1 MRVSLIIPTLDGLA
15 LLQKHLPALLSA
27 EGVAD
32 AELIIA
38 DDGSTDGTGE
48 WLRVNVPQ
56 AKVIRR
62 ETNGGFSRACNAAIA
77 AAMSDVL
84 VLLNNDVEVDPQF
97 LPPLLRALHS
107 SPAVFAV
114 NSSILLPGQAM
125 LDEGEKTG
133 GFHNGIFYVDC
144 RRDPATRSTMTA
156 PTLYATACAA
166 AYRRAMV
173 EQLGGFDELYSPCY
187 WEDVDLSYRA
197 LKRGWQVLYEPQS
210 VVYHQHETTTARLDP
225 RFTAMIK
232 HRNSFVFVWKNIAD
246 PRWTAASV
254 LLSPF
259 VALYRRLR
267 DGEPSVLA
275 GWLAALRLW
284 PQIASRRALEKREAR
299 VTDRQ
304 ILARFAAGKPPS
316 PLRAALPEAERSR

>member
-1 MRVSLIIPTLDGLA
+1 VRVSLIIPTLDGLT
-15 LLQKHLPALLSA
+15 LLQKHLPALLRA

-48 WLRVNVPQ
+48 WLRANVPQ
-56 AKVIRR
+56 AKVVRR
-62 ETNGGFSRACNAAIA
+62 ETNGGFSRACNAAISA
-77 AAMSDVL
+77 STGNIL
-84 VLLNNDVEVDPQF
+84 VLLNNDVEVDPNF
-97 LPPLLRALHS
+97 LPPLLGALES
-107 SPAVFAV
+107 APSVFAV
-114 NSSILLPGQAM
+114 NSSILLPGQDM

-144 RRDPATRSTMTA
+144 RRDPATRSTETA
-156 PTLYATACAA
+156 PALYATACSA

-173 EQLGGFDELYSPCY
+173 EQIGGFDELYSPCY

-210 VVYHQHETTTARLDP
+210 IVYHQHETTTARMDP

-246 PRWTAASV
+246 PRWTASSI
-254 LLSPF
+254 LLTPF

-284 PQIASRRALEKREAR
+284 PQIASRRAQEKRESR

-304 ILARFAAGKPPS
+304 ILGRFAAQKPLPALS
-316 PLRAALPEAERSR
+316 APLPETERM